1 MQDRY
6 SRLEKS
12 KNTEQKDSTSRSS
25 SRSRYFITPRKT
37 FDTTEREPMKLD
49 SLQYAQEAW
58 KNIELLFQKEITH
71 VKVERWQYSEH
82 EGKAKDAKMREE
94 RWKGQEVPTK
104 PSEDWKEAWDTG
116 MEQQRRDQ
124 AMEQQRLAKQM
135 EQQQRRDQAME
146 QQQQRL
152 AKQMEQQQQIDS
164 ATEVRRVDGAMKEVQ
179 WEGRKVSKNLS
190 KQRRSGQHSR

>member
-12 KNTEQKDSTSRSS
+12 ENTEQKDSTSRSS
-25 SRSRYFITPRKT
+25 SSSRYFITPRET
-37 FDTTEREPMKLD
+37 FETTKRERMKLD

-58 KNIELLFQKEITH
+58 KNIELLAQKKEVAH
-71 VKVERWQYSEH
+71 LKEVQWQYSEH

-104 PSEDWKEAWDTG
+104 PSEEWEEAWDTG

-146 QQQQRL
+146 QQQIGS
-152 AKQMEQQQQIDS
+152 AAEEQ
-164 ATEVRRVDGAMKEVQ
+164 RVDGAMEEVQ
-179 WEGRKVSKNLS
+179 WEGRKVSTNLS
-190 KQRRSGQHSR
+190 KQRRSGRYSR

>member
-12 KNTEQKDSTSRSS
+12 ENTKQKDSTSCSS
-25 SRSRYFITPRKT
+25 SSSRYFITPRET
-37 FDTTEREPMKLD
+37 FETTKRERMKLD

-58 KNIELLFQKEITH
+58 KNIELLAQKKEVAH
-71 VKVERWQYSEH
+71 LKEEQWQYSEH

-104 PSEDWKEAWDTG
+104 PSEEWEEAWDTG
-116 MEQQRRDQ
+116 MEQQRHDQ
-124 AMEQQRLAKQM
+124 AIEQQRLAKQMEQQRRDQAM

-146 QQQQRL
+146 QQQIGS
-152 AKQMEQQQQIDS
+152 AAVEQ
-164 ATEVRRVDGAMKEVQ
+164 RVDGAMEEVQ
-179 WEGRKVSKNLS
+179 WEGRKVSTNLS
-190 KQRRSGQHSR
+190 KQRRSGRYSR